1 MFKTI
6 REFLFGKKSTP
17 AYEPDDGPLTD
28 DQIEQIR
35 KLSAAPYKIESP
47 AAQEKPVEE
56 VPVVTVPAPVAAPVP
71 VAAAPVMTPARKKP
85 ATRPVAKPA
94 AKPVAKPIAKPAAKP
109 SAKPARKKPV
119 AK

>member
-56 VPVVTVPAPVAAPVP
+56 VPVAAPAP

-85 ATRPVAKPA
+85 AARPVAKPA
-94 AKPVAKPIAKPAAKP
+94 AKPVAKPAAKPAAT
-109 SAKPARKKPV
+109 PARKKPV
-119 AK
+119 TK